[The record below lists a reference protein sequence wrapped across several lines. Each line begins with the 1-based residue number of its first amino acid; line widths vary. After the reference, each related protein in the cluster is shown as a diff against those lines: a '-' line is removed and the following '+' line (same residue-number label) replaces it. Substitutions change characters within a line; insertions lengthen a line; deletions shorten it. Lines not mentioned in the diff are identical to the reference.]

1 MYIADRSK
9 NNSALEA
16 REQKHYRGYKHV
28 APLERRQLPAEDR
41 R

>member
-1 MYIADRSK
+1 MYIAIDP
-9 NNSALEA
+9 NTSAPEA
-16 REQKHYRGYKHV
+16 RGQKHYRGYKHV